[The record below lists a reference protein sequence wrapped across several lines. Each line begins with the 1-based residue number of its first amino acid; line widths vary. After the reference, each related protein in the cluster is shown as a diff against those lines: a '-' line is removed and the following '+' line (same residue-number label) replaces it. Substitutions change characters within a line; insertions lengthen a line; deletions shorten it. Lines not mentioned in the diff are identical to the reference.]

1 MPPSIQKKHDPS
13 CEDTSRPLC
22 IAAQQGDGVAMAR
35 LLAAGADPNASVAAR
50 TPLGEAFNSTA
61 LFVAAGHGRLEATQ
75 LLLDA
80 GADPS
85 RAGSSGTTPLI
96 IAAINGHPEVLRLLL
111 ARGAAVDAVE
121 PRGGR
126 TAFHVTVCPS
136 DGPLSLQVL

>member
-1 MPPSIQKKHDPS
+1 MQPSIQEKRDPS
-13 CEDTSRPLC
+13 CEDSSEQLC
-22 IAAQQGDGVAMAR
+22 NAAQQGDGAAVAR
-35 LLAAGADPNASVAAR
+35 LLAAGADPNASVPCR
-50 TPLGEAFNSTA
+50 TPSGEAFNTTA
-61 LFVAAGHGRLEATQ
+61 LVVAVHHGRLEAAR
-75 LLLDA
+75 LLLEA

-85 RAGSSGTTPLI
+85 RAGSTGPTPLI
-96 IAAINGHPEVLRLLL
+96 IAAYGRPEVLRLLL